1 MIVSCRT
8 LSLAKRLTP
17 SLSKACPK
25 HFSSPALPSNQI
37 TEQTSIIS
45 RHGVG
50 DGVITL
56 NVGGKNFLTL
66 RSTISQN
73 AVLTEY
79 VMRAEANKEL
89 TQDAIFIDRDPKHFG
104 MILSY
109 LRNKADG
116 LSSTRLGAQLIR
128 RKINSY
134 SSAVETIFLPQDQ
147 QSLQEIYYESM
158 HYQIPEL
165 TAYVCTKGTLVR
177 YLQMFGAKNPF
188 QMAASALAVG
198 KRVFLFLGTMAT
210 GMGGWAVTQATLS
223 ETQAK
228 QSFNATDNQPT
239 SGNDSVSKEK
249 IVKTILKAWEDSAKK

>member
-1 MIVSCRT
+1 MASC
-8 LSLAKRLTP
+8 L
-17 SLSKACPK
+17 K
-25 HFSSPALPSNQI
+25 HFSSPALPSNEI
-37 TEQTSIIS
+37 IEQTSRIIS

-66 RSTISQN
+66 RSTINQN

-79 VMRAEANKEL
+79 VTRAEANKEL
-89 TQDAIFIDRDPKHFG
+89 TQEAVFIDRDPKHFG

-116 LSSTRLGAQLIR
+116 LSNTRLVSKLTR
-128 RKINSY
+128 SKIKSNP
-134 SSAVETIFLPQDQ
+134 SAVETVFLPEDQ

-165 TAYVCTKGTLVR
+165 TTFICTKSTLVR
-177 YLQMFGAKNPF
+177 SLQMFGAKNPF

-198 KRVFLFLGTMAT
+198 RRAFIFLGTMAT

-228 QSFNATDNQPT
+228 QSFNATDNQTTT
-239 SGNDSVSKEK
+239 SEHDSVSKEK